1 MLFYGLN
8 PLSDNRSKLTRDLVE
23 FLVMRYRLE
32 EHRSRMLL
40 PAFAE
45 ESFDRKWIEQAALVQ
60 GLFQQIAAQLIF
72 AGEPFQCTGRFD
84 LMSSLPKVLYS

>member
-1 MLFYGLN
+1 
-8 PLSDNRSKLTRDLVE
+8 
-23 FLVMRYRLE
+23 MRYRLA

-45 ESFDRKWIEQAALVQ
+45 ESFDRKWIAQAELVQ
-60 GLFQQIAAQLIF
+60 GLFQQIVALLIF

-84 LMSSLPKVLYS
+84 LMLSLPEVLYS